1 MEKTQFFLAIDPGR
15 EKVGMAVLSGEGK
28 IKWMGIVGVTHLRQ
42 EIQMLQSRFSFQ
54 KVVMGG
60 STGKDTIV
68 GILREVGLEVVLVDE
83 RYSSEEARALY
94 FRERFPSFWRR
105 ILPLSFL
112 FPRRP
117 YDDWQAVVIGRRY
130 LQNRRDKALE

>member
-1 MEKTQFFLAIDPGR
+1 MEKTRFFLAIDPGR
-15 EKVGMAVLSGEGK
+15 EKVGMAVLSGDGK
-28 IKWMGIVGVTHLRQ
+28 IKWMEIVSVTDLRQ
-42 EIQMLQSRFSFQ
+42 EIQRLQSRFSFQ

-60 STGKDTIV
+60 STGKDKIV
-68 GILREVGLEVVLVDE
+68 GILRELNLEVMLVDE
-83 RYSSEEARALY
+83 RYSSEEARELY

-112 FPRRP
+112 FPRHP